1 MTYLPKIQPT
11 HSMRILLLLF
21 GSILLSYGQEK
32 VLFFQTDWGNQLS
45 WNDFCE
51 RAKTSGYDGLEIW
64 LPSGSDDQKDL
75 KAALKKHGL
84 LLNLLHGT
92 HKGLPFQESLELYK
106 KGLEAL
112 MLWKPVLIN
121 SQTGSDFFSLE
132 QNKAFI
138 EVANTLSSQYNI
150 PVYHETHR
158 GRFSY
163 NLPDTNTYLNLI
175 PDLKLTL
182 DISHWM
188 VVHESLLE
196 GKDALLS
203 TVKDRSHHI
212 HARIGHAEG
221 PQVNDPQAPEWNKAL
236 ERHLGIWEE
245 VIRNSWK
252 KHKGV
257 FTVTTEFGPADYM
270 PTLPYTRIPVTDQ
283 WQANVYMMK
292 RLKKRLKLNK

>member
-1 MTYLPKIQPT
+1 
-11 HSMRILLLLF
+11 MRILLLLF

-64 LPSGSDDQKDL
+64 LPSGTEEQMAL
-75 KAALKKHGL
+75 KTALKKYKL
-84 LLNLLHGT
+84 RLNLLHGT
-92 HKGLPFQESLELYK
+92 NRGLPFNESLEQYK
-106 KGLEAL
+106 KKLEAL
-112 MLWKPVLIN
+112 MLWNPVLIN
-121 SQTGSDFFSLE
+121 SQTGSDFFTFE

-138 EVANTLSSQYNI
+138 EAANTISAQYNI

-163 NLPDTNTYLNLI
+163 NLPNTNEYLNNI
-175 PDLKLTL
+175 PELLLTL

-196 GKDALLS
+196 GKDQLLS
-203 TVKDRSHHI
+203 TVKNRSNHI

-236 ERHLGIWEE
+236 ERHMDIWEE
-245 VIRNSWK
+245 VIRKGWK
-252 KHKGV
+252 EHKGV

-283 WQANVYMMK
+283 WKANVFMMES
-292 RLKKRLKLNK
+292 LKKRLKLNK